1 MTAAAGFVL
10 SSASANSRGRRN
22 FRSRSIGA
30 SDNEKWQR
38 VVGIRIRGRRR
49 DPMRSGQRWTVRIST
64 TQTDVR
70 GPGTFSGKPYR
81 PPSLSSFVGVITGW
95 EFPWVEP
102 TVSTGP
108 MEDSA
113 MVREQGGWVLV
124 AAFASS
130 SLGFVF
136 WAFAARL
143 FSVNAVGIAG
153 PLVGLSSLATSIG
166 ILGLDN
172 GLVRFIPRAD
182 RPRALMR
189 RLMLIAGALSAVT
202 GLILSAAVL
211 AASRDPAQQLSFLVL
226 LTVVL
231 ATSQTWFQI
240 TDSGILA
247 AQKSQFL
254 GTRAISFGV
263 VKIGVLFAVVGAGAS
278 GLFAAYV
285 LPLLAIVIVSLFFVD
300 RLWPERN
307 ETGTPVHLR
316 ELANL
321 SFGNWISGLVY
332 SIPSRVGPSIM
343 LIFLGASPVAYFFIA
358 LQLAEVLNY
367 IPEAVA
373 KSLFAHGSIQDRLP
387 ASLTSSMRRL
397 LAVIMLPLVALGILL
412 ASIGMTILG
421 GTQYG
426 AHGLALQLFLL
437 ATLPKAGIQLYKAQ
451 FNVDRRPVAL
461 IAMGSTLGLVTLA
474 AFVIFLIRGVPADW
488 LPLAWVIGGTLALG
502 VGWLL
507 SRRRTP
513 AKAEPQATSAEPRV

>member
-1 MTAAAGFVL
+1 
-10 SSASANSRGRRN
+10 
-22 FRSRSIGA
+22 
-30 SDNEKWQR
+30 
-38 VVGIRIRGRRR
+38 
-49 DPMRSGQRWTVRIST
+49 
-64 TQTDVR
+64 
-70 GPGTFSGKPYR
+70 
-81 PPSLSSFVGVITGW
+81 
-95 EFPWVEP
+95 
-102 TVSTGP
+102 
-108 MEDSA
+108 
-113 MVREQGGWVLV
+113 
-124 AAFASS
+124 
-130 SLGFVF
+130 
-136 WAFAARL
+136 
-143 FSVNAVGIAG
+143 
-153 PLVGLSSLATSIG
+153 
-166 ILGLDN
+166 
-172 GLVRFIPRAD
+172 
-182 RPRALMR
+182 MR

-211 AASRDPAQQLSFLVL
+211 AVSRDPAQQLPLLVL

-263 VKIGVLFAVVGAGAS
+263 VKIGMLFAVVGAGAS

-307 ETGTPVHLR
+307 ERGTPVHLR

-343 LIFLGASPVAYFFIA
+343 LI
-358 LQLAEVLNY
+358 
-367 IPEAVA
+367 
-373 KSLFAHGSIQDRLP
+373 
-387 ASLTSSMRRL
+387 
-397 LAVIMLPLVALGILL
+397 
-412 ASIGMTILG
+412 
-421 GTQYG
+421 
-426 AHGLALQLFLL
+426 
-437 ATLPKAGIQLYKAQ
+437 
-451 FNVDRRPVAL
+451 AL
-461 IAMGSTLGLVTLA
+461 IAMGSKLGLVTLA

-513 AKAEPQATSAEPRV
+513 TKAEPQAISAEPRV

>member
-1 MTAAAGFVL
+1 
-10 SSASANSRGRRN
+10 
-22 FRSRSIGA
+22 
-30 SDNEKWQR
+30 
-38 VVGIRIRGRRR
+38 
-49 DPMRSGQRWTVRIST
+49 
-64 TQTDVR
+64 
-70 GPGTFSGKPYR
+70 
-81 PPSLSSFVGVITGW
+81 VGVIAGW
-95 EFPWVEP
+95 EFPWIEP

-124 AAFASS
+124 AAFANS

-143 FSVNAVGIAG
+143 FSSSAVGIVG
-153 PLVGLSSLATSIG
+153 SLVSLSSLATSIG

-182 RPRALMR
+182 RPRTLMR
-189 RLMLIAGALSAVT
+189 KLLLIAGALSALT
-202 GLILSAAVL
+202 GLVLSATVL
-211 AASRDPAQQLSFLVL
+211 ALSNEAAQQWSILVL
-226 LTVVL
+226 LAVVL
-231 ATSQTWFQI
+231 TTSQTWFQI

-247 AQKSQFL
+247 ARRSQFL
-254 GTRAISFGV
+254 GTRAIGFGV
-263 VKIGVLFAVVGAGAS
+263 VKIGVLFAIVGAGAS

-285 LPLLAIVIVSLFFVD
+285 LPLLVVVVVSLFFVD

-307 ETGTPVHLR
+307 EAGAPVRFREVAHL
-316 ELANL
+316 
-321 SFGNWISGLVY
+321 SVGNWISGLAY
-332 SIPSRVGPSIM
+332 SMPSRLGPAIM
-343 LIFLGASPVAYFFIA
+343 LIFLGASPVSYFFIA

-397 LAVIMLPLVALGILL
+397 LGVIMLPLVALGIVL
-412 ASIGMTILG
+412 ASVGMTIVG

-461 IAMGSTLGLVTLA
+461 IVMGSTLGLATLVF
-474 AFVIFLIRGVPADW
+474 FVLLLVRGVPADW
-488 LPLAWVIGGTLALG
+488 LPLAWVLGGTLALG

-513 AKAEPQATSAEPRV
+513 TKEGPRATPAEPGQ